1 MKNFILFFLIFIS
14 IQSCL
19 YSQTSFDLDPLLIS
33 NDTAQQIRE
42 IDKFKDNINL
52 NINNF
57 QKIEKYKD
65 SLNFRHVYLKD
76 NVLQLIKVQHKVGSI
91 IKNIE
96 WFYLNNQLFYT
107 EANWVDTITNKNINH
122 AICYLYNDHLI
133 AWINNDNK
141 FVNSKSAE
149 FKDYEIKIATYGK
162 ALFTEAM
169 K

>member
-1 MKNFILFFLIFIS
+1 MKILILFILIS
-14 IQSCL
+14 VSSAGL
-19 YSQTSFDLDPLLIS
+19 FSQTSFTLDPVLIS

-76 NVLQLIKVQHKVGSI
+76 DVLQLIKVQHKVGSI

-133 AWINNDNK
+133 AWINNDRK
-141 FVNSKSAE
+141 FVNSKSTE
-149 FKDYEIKIATYGK
+149 FKDYEIKIVTYGK
-162 ALFTEAM
+162 TLFSEAM